1 MNLQTKTMK
10 MKLTKREKEVKEAAN
25 KAYELMVVGKVHSM
39 CEESLSPELFEMW
52 LKVKSSLQ
60 FTRNVE

>member
-1 MNLQTKTMK
+1 MSAEI
-10 MKLTKREKEVKEAAN
+10 EKKDIVTDEQAKEAAN
-25 KAYELMVVGKVHSM
+25 KAYELMVVDKVHSM